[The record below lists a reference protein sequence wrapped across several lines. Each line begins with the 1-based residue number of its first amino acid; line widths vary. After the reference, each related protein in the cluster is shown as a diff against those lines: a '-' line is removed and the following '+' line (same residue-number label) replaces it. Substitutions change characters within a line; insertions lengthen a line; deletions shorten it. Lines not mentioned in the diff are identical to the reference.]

1 MIEQVNMDGLISY
14 LIELLGQ
21 RFAAE
26 VSQLYYGDIGI
37 YPPSAFLGPRRE
49 QKCVVAISPD
59 YNRLVE
65 NDRNAAF
72 ESRLLGVN
80 VIVMVNLT
88 PYFEAMPKEAIGE
101 RKLVQVT
108 TAIAEYLTLEEN
120 INLKGRVQF
129 TKVGDIDWEWQARGT
144 QAVRA
149 AAISHE
155 SRVRIPRI

>member
-1 MIEQVNMDGLISY
+1 MIEQVNMDGLIAY
-14 LIELLGQ
+14 LIELLGP

-49 QKCVVAISPD
+49 QKCVIAISPD
-59 YNRLVE
+59 YNKLME
-65 NDRNAAF
+65 DQRNAAS

-80 VIVMVNLT
+80 IIVMVNLT
-88 PYFEAMPKEAIGE
+88 PFFEAMPKEAIGE
-101 RKLVQVT
+101 RKFVQVT
-108 TAIAEYLTLEEN
+108 TAIADFLAQEEN

-129 TKVGDIDWEWQARGT
+129 TKVGDIDWEWQARGS
-144 QAVRA
+144 QAIRA